1 VQGAN
6 ETVWKPGFREAMAP
20 VTNAARR
27 QEIGIGQQICCAGA
41 TNQLGRVA

>member
-1 VQGAN
+1 M
-6 ETVWKPGFREAMAP
+6 ETGLPRGDST

-41 TNQLGRVA
+41 TNQL